1 VGVCTVGII
10 RVSHAAQADWVVAT
24 KSEAQ
29 GSRSFEISNSS
40 DGGVPVASAWVVKE
54 LAEVLDG
61 VGDVWSGPE
70 C

>member
-1 VGVCTVGII
+1 M
-10 RVSHAAQADWVVAT
+10 VAT
-24 KSEAQ
+24 KGEAL
-29 GSRSFEISNSS
+29 SSCSLEISNGS

-61 VGDVWSGPE
+61 VGDVWPGPE